1 MKLYSV
7 EEAAA
12 ALATVVPIVSELRD
26 AFVALR
32 KLQATIQ
39 AESRGASAD
48 GHLLADPFTDEKG
61 DNQIE
66 KLNRRVQQAASQLE
80 RLGVEVKDPERGLID
95 FLHEREGRT
104 VYLCY
109 VLGEPE
115 IGFWH
120 EIHAGF
126 AGRQPL

>member
-1 MKLYSV
+1 MKVYTV

-12 ALATVVPIVSELRD
+12 VLPRVVSIVTELRD

-32 KLQATIQ
+32 NLQTTIE
-39 AESRGASAD
+39 AHSRGAGGD
-48 GHLLADPFTDEKG
+48 GNLLADPFANGKG
-61 DNQIE
+61 DNEIE
-66 KLNRRVQQAASQLE
+66 KLNMRVQRAASLLE

-95 FLHEREGRT
+95 FVHEREGRN
-104 VYLCY
+104 VYLCF

-120 EIHAGF
+120 ELNAGF